1 LDRFPTSAD
10 EMGTKKQDAS
20 LRETNSFMSG
30 QTNSRKIG
38 VKKLALSGF
47 PWKKTSQ
54 CHSSHS
60 LGSLTGI
67 GHGSA
72 QRPHVFP
79 HEGQVIELPG
89 C

>member
-30 QTNSRKIG
+30 QTNSRKTG
-38 VKKLALSGF
+38 VKKLALSD
-47 PWKKTSQ
+47 
-54 CHSSHS
+54 SSHS